1 MNDRLALEL
10 GRALLR
16 AVIAEERAAQLQARL
31 DAADQAEPSEPSEAA
46 TP

>member
-16 AVIAEERAAQLQARL
+16 AIIAEERAAQLQARL
-31 DAADQAEPSEPSEAA
+31 DEAEPDPEPSEPA

>member
-1 MNDRLALEL
+1 MNVNDRLALEL

-16 AVIAEERAAQLQARL
+16 AVVAEERAAQLQARL
-31 DAADQAEPSEPSEAA
+31 NEAEPDPEPSEAA